1 LITGLRAALRARG
14 DGSRPE
20 QDTAADQGE
29 LPLADTLDSFWSL
42 GEGFWELRFQIEGPR
57 VPEAILK
64 RLGGPANGR
73 TGELPPAELA
83 RLYRAISD
91 RAIHSAYEDVSEG
104 T

>member
-1 LITGLRAALRARG
+1 MSIGLRAALRAG
-14 DGSRPE
+14 GGANGPE
-20 QDTAADQGE
+20 QDAVDGQGE
-29 LPLADTLDSFWSL
+29 LPLADSLDSFWTL
-42 GEGFWELRFQIEGPR
+42 GEKFWELRFQIEGPR

-64 RLGGPANGR
+64 RLGGPGGGR

-91 RAIHSAYEDVSEG
+91 RAIHSAYEDGTEG